1 MHKAILSLAVA
12 FGLAFQTGCIK
23 STLANGQISATREAA
38 GAFETIGDYELAKS
52 AAMAG
57 MVQFEGMHKLAPD
70 NEDALFMLMQG
81 WTGYGYAFAE
91 DDREAAMEAGD
102 DDLAEYHRKRARM
115 AYDRAIFYG
124 VELLTHH
131 DKGWNDARRND
142 ALFKAWLKENFDDKD
157 DAELLLWMGN
167 AWLARVQ
174 LNADEPALVAELFIG
189 IAFLEQSLRLDPA
202 VQHYSAMTNLGAYHS
217 RTVEAEPVI
226 AKQMYETAIAK
237 TGRKTLIAL
246 VSYAK
251 GYACVRAERPLYEK
265 LLNEVLAADDPD
277 PDQRLTNAVAKRRA
291 KRYLG
296 KKTMMDCG
304 FDMSAPAAPTAPKK

>member
-1 MHKAILSLAVA
+1 MHKALLTVSLAISVA
-12 FGLAFQTGCIK
+12 LQTGCIK
-23 STLANGQISATREAA
+23 SMLTNGQISATREAS
-38 GAFETIGDYELAKS
+38 GTFETIGDYELAKS

-70 NEDALFMLMQG
+70 NDDALFMLMQG

-124 VELLTHH
+124 VELLNHH
-131 DKGWNDARRND
+131 DKGWNEARRND
-142 ALFKAWLKENFDDKD
+142 ALFKAWLKENFDDKE
-157 DAELLLWMGN
+157 DAPLLLWMGN

-174 LNADEPALVAELFIG
+174 LNSDEPALVAELFIG
-189 IAFLEQSLRLDPA
+189 IAFLEQSLRLDPSA
-202 VQHYSAMTNLGAYHS
+202 QHYSAMTNLGAYHS

-226 AKQMYETAIAK
+226 AKQMFETALAK
-237 TGRKTLIAL
+237 TNRKSLIVL
-246 VSYAK
+246 VAYAK

-304 FDMSAPAAPTAPKK
+304 FDMSGPAAPSVPKK